1 MRQLTIL
8 AAFALLC
15 GCSDGGGSDFPAPG
29 GSADDAGFAQ
39 SDAAVTFPD
48 GGGPTTGTS
57 KPTLIYAHSDGEL
70 FSMDPATQ
78 KITDIGPFDAGNGTS
93 PTITDLAINV
103 DGEIWVNSEFAIYK
117 AKLPTGTGPVQLT
130 KVTNIAVKTGQ
141 RFYALAFTPAGV
153 LGATEKLVA
162 GDNAGELY
170 AIESNGTTTDL
181 GAFGTDAKANTYQL
195 SGDLVFYL
203 QNGKAR
209 GLATVRLCDPNVPC
223 GSTFNDMLVEVDV
236 TAMSA
241 AFASKTP
248 GNLKKQFLG
257 SGSGYGRLYGIGAWN
272 HSVYAFER
280 MGSTT
285 PAQLIIIGPD
295 GKGTPIKTFPGLTAG
310 WSGAGVTTAATVT
323 ILPPN

>member
-8 AAFALLC
+8 AAFALLF
-15 GCSDGGGSDFPAPG
+15 GCSDGGGSDFPAAG

-78 KITDIGPFDAGNGTS
+78 KITDIGPFDAGNGAS

-117 AKLPTGTGPVQLT
+117 AKLPIGTGPVQLT

-153 LGATEKLVA
+153 LGASSSPATTRA
-162 GDNAGELY
+162 NSTPSSRTAPPPIWAPSAPTRRPTPTNCP
-170 AIESNGTTTDL
+170 AIWSFTCRT
-181 GAFGTDAKANTYQL
+181 
-195 SGDLVFYL
+195 
-203 QNGKAR
+203 AR
-209 GLATVRLCDPNVPC
+209 RAAWPRC
-223 GSTFNDMLVEVDV
+223 
-236 TAMSA
+236 ASA
-241 AFASKTP
+241 IPTCRAARP
-248 GNLKKQFLG
+248 
-257 SGSGYGRLYGIGAWN
+257 
-272 HSVYAFER
+272 
-280 MGSTT
+280 STT
-285 PAQLIIIGPD
+285 CSSRWTSRP
-295 GKGTPIKTFPGLTAG
+295 
-310 WSGAGVTTAATVT
+310 
-323 ILPPN
+323 

>member
-1 MRQLTIL
+1 MNKLTLL
-8 AAFALLC
+8 AAFALVA
-15 GCSDGGGSDFPAPG
+15 GCSDGGGSDFPSGAPAED
-29 GSADDAGFAQ
+29 SGFAQ
-39 SDAAVTFPD
+39 SDAAVAFPD
-48 GGGPTTGTS
+48 GGGPTGTS
-57 KPTLIYAHSDGEL
+57 KPPLIYAHSDGEL
-70 FSMDPATQ
+70 FSMDPKTQ
-78 KITDIGPFDAGNGTS
+78 AITDIGPFDDGDGT
-93 PTITDLAINV
+93 PPVITDLAINV
-103 DGEIWVNSEFAIYK
+103 DGDIWVNSEVAIYR
-117 AKLPTGTGPVQLT
+117 ATLPSGPGPVKLT
-130 KVTNIAVKTGQ
+130 KVTNISAKTGQ

-153 LGATEKLVA
+153 LGPNEKLVA

-195 SGDLVFYL
+195 SGDLVFYM

-209 GLATVRLCDPNVPC
+209 GLGTVRLCDANVPC
-223 GSTFNDMLVEVDV
+223 GTTFNDLLVEVDV
-236 TAMSA
+236 AAMSA

-272 HSVYAFER
+272 DSVYAFER

-285 PAQLIIIGPD
+285 PAQLVIIGPD
-295 GKGTPIKTFPGLTAG
+295 GKGTPIKSFPALTAG